1 MAPPPPSPVVVSSA
15 PSLLPDLFPP
25 VHFTSFMPH
34 LKQQQQQQ
42 PYHRNLLQQDEHL
55 SFLGGGGGLAS
66 ATYFT
71 DMAGS
76 VGGARSPDGGFALH
90 SHDEP
95 SLVPMDDL
103 DDDFDSA
110 NPMSA
115 ASTTA
120 SSGKYKTVI

>member
-1 MAPPPPSPVVVSSA
+1 
-15 PSLLPDLFPP
+15 
-25 VHFTSFMPH
+25 MPH
-34 LKQQQQQQ
+34 LQQQEQQQQ

-76 VGGARSPDGGFALH
+76 VVGARSPDGGFALH

-120 SSGKYKTVI
+120 SSGQYKTVI